1 MKKKA
6 KILAIGAL
14 CAVILLAAVLGGIL
28 LSANADITLKVTANA
43 VTREQKGD
51 MIHYIDVYVEF
62 DWGKA
67 PGIRSTDTVTVSWD
81 SNVFTYRTDTFYAY
95 ETVGDSNGTIEEYQ
109 LNRPTELTQ
118 GTLGYEPMS
127 SLPIIIRD
135 VLGGGCHFQLL
146 PATNPMYETTAS
158 MPEYRQTS
166 IYVRYRHNRKSIT
179 ESANVFYNY

>member
-6 KILAIGAL
+6 KIFVIGAL
-14 CAVILLAAVLGGIL
+14 CVVILLAAVLGGIL

-51 MIHYIDVYVEF
+51 VIRYIDVYVEF

-67 PGIRSTDTVTVSWD
+67 PAIRSADTVTVSWD
-81 SNVFTYRTDTFYAY
+81 SKVFTYLSDTFHAY
-95 ETVGDSNGTIEEYQ
+95 ETVGDSNGTIEEHQ
-109 LNRPTELTQ
+109 WDRPTELTQ

-127 SLPIIIRD
+127 SLPIITRD

-166 IYVRYRHNRKSIT
+166 IYVRYRHNRKSLT
-179 ESANVFYNY
+179 ETAQVFYKY